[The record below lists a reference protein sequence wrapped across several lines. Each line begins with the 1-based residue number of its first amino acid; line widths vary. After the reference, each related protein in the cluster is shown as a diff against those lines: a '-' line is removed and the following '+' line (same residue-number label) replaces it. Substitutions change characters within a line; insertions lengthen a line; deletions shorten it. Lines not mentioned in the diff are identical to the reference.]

1 MSEVKYQ
8 VLAGMLSKIEDT
20 SKRKEMTNYLVELFK
35 ATPPDHI
42 RVVIGLIR
50 GSPYPD
56 YEDFQYG
63 MAEKMVIK
71 SIANATGLTT
81 DQIVGKMK
89 EKGDL
94 GKAAEEELATK
105 KQTTL
110 FTKPLDAKY
119 MSATLDKIGRTSG
132 KGSVDI
138 KIKLLA
144 GLLTNATPLEA
155 RYIIRT
161 ILGQMRLGMADM
173 TIMDALAIAYTDDAT
188 NRPIIERAFNISSD
202 LGLIAEK
209 LVKEG
214 IESVKD
220 FKVTIRHPI
229 RMMMAQRSGETEEI
243 FEKLKGTFIAEFKY
257 DGERLQIHKDGETI
271 LLFSRRLEE
280 ISEQYPDVCEMVR
293 TQIRANKT
301 IIEGE
306 VVAYNIETG
315 ELRPFQELMHR
326 RRKYGIKEA
335 MKAIPVNLFL
345 FDLLYLEDKD
355 FTNKNYPLR
364 RKALEGIVTETEQL
378 RLAAQKEV
386 INEDELEEFF
396 ELAVEKGCEG
406 IMAKS
411 IQDSIYQAGARG
423 WLWIK
428 YKRDY
433 KSEIADTLDLVVIGA
448 YMGYGARTGY
458 YGSLLMACYDPIESQ
473 FKSVCRM
480 GSGFTDEH
488 LETLQKLLKPYQVS
502 DKPPRVFIN
511 DSIILTVDVWF
522 KPAIVLEVQAAE
534 LTLSPVHTCALDKI
548 RKGSGLAMRFP
559 RFTGRI
565 RDDKTAEQATSQQ
578 EIIDLFRGQLKR
590 IK

>member
-1 MSEVKYQ
+1 MKYL
-8 VLAGMLSKIEDT
+8 VLAGTLDKIEAT
-20 SKRKEMTNYLVELFK
+20 TKRKEMTNYLVEFFK
-35 ATPPDHI
+35 TTPPDHI
-42 RVVIGLIR
+42 RDVVGLIR

-63 MAEKMVIK
+63 MAEKMVIR
-71 SIANATGLTT
+71 SIASATGKTT
-81 DQIVGKMK
+81 EEIDEKKKV
-89 EKGDL
+89 KGDL
-94 GKAAEEELATK
+94 GKAAEEELAVK
-105 KQTTL
+105 KQTSL
-110 FTKPLDAKY
+110 LTKPLEIKY
-119 MSATLDKIGRTSG
+119 VSETLDKIGKASG
-132 KGSVDI
+132 KGSVDL

-173 TIMDALAIAYTDDAT
+173 TLMDALAIAFTDDAT
-188 NRPIIERAFNISSD
+188 NRTIIERAFNISSN

-209 LVKEG
+209 LVAEG
-214 IESVKD
+214 LDFVKD

-229 RMMMAQRSGETEEI
+229 RMMMAQRSGENEEI
-243 FEKLKGTFIAEFKY
+243 FKKLDGKFVAEFKY
-257 DGERLQIHKDGETI
+257 DGERLQIHKDGENVLI
-271 LLFSRRLEE
+271 FSRRLEE
-280 ISEQYPDVCEMVR
+280 ISEQYPDVCDMVK
-293 TQIRANKT
+293 TQICANKA

-306 VVAYNIETG
+306 VVAYNVETG
-315 ELRPFQELMHR
+315 ELRPFQELMQR

-335 MKAIPVNLFL
+335 MEAVPINLFL
-345 FDLLYLEDKD
+345 FDLLYLENED
-355 FTNKNYPLR
+355 FTTQSYPLR
-364 RKALEGIVTETEQL
+364 RKTLEDIVDETEQL
-378 RLAAQKEV
+378 KLATQKE
-386 INEDELEEFF
+386 ISTAEELEDFF
-396 ELAVEKGCEG
+396 DLAVEKGCEG

-411 IQDSIYQAGARG
+411 IQEGSIYQAGARG

-428 YKRDY
+428 FKRDY

-448 YMGYGARTGY
+448 YVGYGARTGF
-458 YGSLLMACYDPIESQ
+458 YGSLLMACYDPFENQ

-488 LETLQKLLKPYQVS
+488 LETLQKSLDQYRVS
-502 DKPPRVFIN
+502 KKPPRVFIKN
-511 DSIILTVDVWF
+511 STVPDIWI
-522 KPAIVLEVQAAE
+522 KPTIVLEVQAAE

-578 EIIDLFRGQLKR
+578 EIIDLFEGQLKK
-590 IK
+590 IE

>member
-1 MSEVKYQ
+1 MKYQ
-8 VLAGMLSKIEDT
+8 VLAGKLSKIEVT
-20 SKRKEMTNYLVELFK
+20 SKRTEMTNHLVELFK

-42 RVVIGLIR
+42 RDVIGLIR

-81 DQIVGKMK
+81 NQIVEKMK

-94 GKAAEEELATK
+94 GKAAEEELAIK

-110 FTKPLDAKY
+110 FTKLLDVKY
-119 MSATLDKIGRTSG
+119 MSETLDKIGRTSG
-132 KGSVDI
+132 KGSVDT

-144 GLLTNATPLEA
+144 GLLTNASPLEA

-173 TIMDALAIAYTDDAT
+173 TIMDALAIAYTDNAT

-202 LGLIAEK
+202 LGLIAER

-229 RMMMAQRSGETEEI
+229 RMMMAQRSGEKEEI
-243 FEKLKGTFIAEFKY
+243 FAKLKGTFIAEFKY
-257 DGERLQIHKDGETI
+257 DGERLQIHKDGETVLI
-271 LLFSRRLEE
+271 FSRRLEE

-293 TQIRANKT
+293 AQIRANNA

-306 VVAYNIETG
+306 VVAYNVETG

-326 RRKYGIKEA
+326 RRKYGIKKT

-345 FDLLYLEDKD
+345 FDLLYLDNKD

-364 RKALEGIVTETEQL
+364 RKALEKIVNETEQL
-378 RLAAQKEV
+378 RLAVQKE
-386 INEDELEEFF
+386 ITSEDELEEFF
-396 ELAVEKGCEG
+396 ESAVEKGCEG

-411 IQDSIYQAGARG
+411 IQEESIYQAGARG

-428 YKRDY
+428 FKRDY
-433 KSEIADTLDLVVIGA
+433 KSEVADTIDAVVIGA
-448 YMGYGARTGY
+448 YVGYGARTGF
-458 YGSLLMACYDPIESQ
+458 YGSLLMACYDPIENQ

-488 LETLQKLLKPYQVS
+488 LETLQKLLDQYRVS
-502 DKPPRVFIN
+502 KKPPRV
-511 DSIILTVDVWF
+511 IIKNSTVPDIWI
-522 KPAIVLEVQAAE
+522 KPTIVLEVQAAE
-534 LTLSPVHTCALDKI
+534 LTLSPVHTCALDMI

-578 EIIDLFRGQLKR
+578 EIIDLFKGQLKK
-590 IK
+590 IE